1 MVNGAFDGS
10 NAQTAIA
17 QLFTGLTF
25 ENVGPTWPVAPPPHL
40 NILVAGLDGASAQD
54 VEQTVSRLRAST
66 GPARIILILKNAD
79 VTTTRTLIR
88 EGAADVLTA
97 PVSDAALALSLERI
111 LNLPGGPS
119 ASDQGRN
126 QVVAVL
132 KAGGGVGASALIAQT
147 AALIAARHEQRVCA
161 VDLDVQFGCLGLYLD
176 LEKSVTVQDCLADPS
191 GIEETSFLS
200 TLSRHGSGLS
210 VMPAP
215 RDLMPLEGLAPA
227 DVGALVNSLRGEF
240 GLTLLDMPSVW
251 TAWTNRALQLSDR
264 IVLVTRLSVPHIHLL
279 RRQFGV
285 LTAQGL
291 NDKPT
296 TIVCNA
302 VAARPTGGLSVKDA
316 ERALGRPFDIVVPE
330 EPALFSNVVN
340 HGVDVAALRRH
351 RKVEAALNQLAGV
364 LAPILNRPVNR

>member
-1 MVNGAFDGS
+1 MIGVVEGAFDGS
-10 NAQTAIA
+10 TAQTAIA

-25 ENVGPTWPVAPPPHL
+25 ENLGPTWPVAPPPHL
-40 NILVAGLDGASAQD
+40 DILVAGVDGASARD
-54 VEQTVSRLRAST
+54 VEQAIARLRGSAGS
-66 GPARIILILKNAD
+66 ARPILVLKNAD
-79 VTTTRTLIR
+79 VTTTRALIR

-111 LNLPGGPS
+111 LSLSS
-119 ASDQGRN
+119 ATIGTDQGRN

-147 AALIAARHEQRVCA
+147 GALIAARHEQRVCA

-176 LEKSVTVQDCLADPS
+176 LEKSVTVQDCLADPAA
-191 GIEETSFLS
+191 IEETSFLTS
-200 TLSRHGSGLS
+200 LSRHGSGLS

-215 RDLMPLEGLAPA
+215 RDLMPLEGLAPG

-251 TAWTNRALQLSDR
+251 TAWTNRAMQLSDR
-264 IVLVTRLSVPHIHLL
+264 IVLITRLSVPHIHLL

-285 LTAQGL
+285 LNAQGL

-296 TIVCNA
+296 TVICNA
-302 VAARPTGGLSVKDA
+302 VSARPPSGLSVKDA
-316 ERALGRPFDIVVPE
+316 ERALGRPFDLVIPD
-330 EPALFSNVVN
+330 EPTLFSNTVN
-340 HGVDVAALRRH
+340 HGVDLAALRRH
-351 RKVEAALNQLAGV
+351 RKVEAALNQFAGV
-364 LAPILNRPVNR
+364 